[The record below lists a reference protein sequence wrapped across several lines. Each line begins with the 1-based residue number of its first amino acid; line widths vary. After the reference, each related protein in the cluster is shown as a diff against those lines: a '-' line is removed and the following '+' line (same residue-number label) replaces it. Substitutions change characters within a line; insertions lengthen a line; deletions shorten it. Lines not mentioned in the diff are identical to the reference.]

1 MGDPTRHLVVERAE
15 RQARL
20 TCAFVEEAIAT
31 SAALQAVLARIYR
44 RDPDS
49 LAHVN
54 RVAQLSLRIGAE
66 LGLAERALDDLERAA
81 WIHDIGKL
89 VVPDADPADAEPF
102 GPHGG
107 RAGGEQ
113 AAIVHA
119 LTRLSPF
126 LVPAGDLVF
135 ASRECFDGSGFPVG
149 LSGVAIPIGSRV
161 LHVANVFDVMTALCQ
176 ALAVSADSVYA
187 ELVRYAGSRFDPD
200 VVAAWLRCSDE
211 PSAGAGPWA
220 APHQRQV

>member
-1 MGDPTRHLVVERAE
+1 MEDRAE

-20 TCAFVEEAIAT
+20 TCALVEEAIAT

-81 WIHDIGKL
+81 WIHDVGKL
-89 VVPDADPADAEPF
+89 VVPDSDPADAESF

-107 RAGGEQ
+107 RLGGEQ
-113 AAIVHA
+113 AATVHA
-119 LTRLSPF
+119 LTRRSPF
-126 LVPAGDLVF
+126 LVPAGDLVL
-135 ASRECFDGSGFPVG
+135 ASRECFDGSGFPIG
-149 LSGVAIPIGSRV
+149 LSGAAIPIGSRI
-161 LHVANVFDVMTALCQ
+161 LHVANVFDVMTSLCQ
-176 ALAVSADSVYA
+176 ALTVSADSVYA

-211 PSAGAGPWA
+211 PSVSVGPWT